1 MPGNFNGKNKY
12 TEEIMA
18 FYACPTIPMVEYR
31 LRIMMTD
38 FAQYFCQFVHFVEVL
53 EGGIKKIVVTGS

>member
-1 MPGNFNGKNKY
+1 MRSNFNGVSKY

-31 LRIMMTD
+31 LKIAMNDT
-38 FAQYFCQFVHFVEVL
+38 AQYFCLVVNFVEVL
-53 EGGIKKIVVTGS
+53 